1 MNDSKEMFDKLG
13 NFEQFHLVDLTSKLP
28 LYYGYDKKG
37 RLSLSF
43 ISDKYEKNLTGT
55 QILDIVSGQ
64 NKSGLYQI
72 FLSLNDSNYKSI
84 FFALC
89 DDIIASLDVVKN
101 SSIGFKVFVDRIRKW
116 KKMFTS
122 KSSFLDEK
130 SIQGLYGELY
140 FLDGYRF
147 HKYGREKAIKAWGGP
162 LGRTKD
168 FSIDLDWY
176 EVKCMTTNSNKITI
190 SSIQQLDSENP
201 GHLVV
206 VKVEL
211 VPEGFNNGIASL
223 NDLFWK
229 ITKELYNL
237 PESSDLF
244 LQCVLKKGFQPDG
257 FYEQFRFDVVSE
269 DFYLVQK
276 DFPRVQLPKGSE
288 DSIGK
293 VTYELMVNS
302 LKDYLEGEK

>member
-1 MNDSKEMFDKLG
+1 MNESKEMFGKLG
-13 NFEQFHLVDLTSKLP
+13 NFEQFHLVDLESKLP

-43 ISDKYEKNLTGT
+43 ISDKYESNLTGT
-55 QILDIVSGQ
+55 QVLDIVSGK

-72 FLSLNDSNYKSI
+72 FLSLNDNNYKSI
-84 FFALC
+84 FYALC
-89 DDIIASLDVVKN
+89 DDIISSLN
-101 SSIGFKVFVDRIRKW
+101 SAINPTIGFKVFIDRIRKW
-116 KKMFTS
+116 KRMFTS
-122 KSSFLDEK
+122 KSAFLDDK

-140 FLDGYRF
+140 FLDNFMF
-147 HKYGREKAIKAWGGP
+147 HKYGKEKAVKAWGGP
-162 LGRTKD
+162 LGMAKD

-176 EVKCMTTNSNKITI
+176 EVKCMTSSSNKVTI

-201 GHLVV
+201 GHLVI

-223 NDLFWK
+223 NDIFWK
-229 ITKELYNL
+229 INKELSSL
-237 PESSDLF
+237 PETSDLF
-244 LQCVLKKGFQPDG
+244 LQCVLKKGFQPDD
-257 FYEQFRFDVVSE
+257 YYNKFRFDVVGE

-276 DFPRVQLPKGSE
+276 DFPRIQLPKGGE

-302 LKDYLEGEK
+302 LKNYLEGGK

>member
-147 HKYGREKAIKAWGGP
+147 HKYGR
-162 LGRTKD
+162 
-168 FSIDLDWY
+168 
-176 EVKCMTTNSNKITI
+176 
-190 SSIQQLDSENP
+190 
-201 GHLVV
+201 
-206 VKVEL
+206 
-211 VPEGFNNGIASL
+211 
-223 NDLFWK
+223 
-229 ITKELYNL
+229 
-237 PESSDLF
+237 
-244 LQCVLKKGFQPDG
+244 
-257 FYEQFRFDVVSE
+257 
-269 DFYLVQK
+269 
-276 DFPRVQLPKGSE
+276 
-288 DSIGK
+288 
-293 VTYELMVNS
+293 
-302 LKDYLEGEK
+302 

>member
-13 NFEQFHLVDLTSKLP
+13 NFEQFHLVDLASKLP

-37 RLSLSF
+37 RLSLSL

-162 LGRTKD
+162 LGRAKD

-223 NDLFWK
+223 NNLFWK

-244 LQCVLKKGFQPDG
+244 LQCVLKKGFQPDD

-302 LKDYLEGEK
+302 LKDYLEGGK